1 MQKNKMQNFLK
12 SNEIEDKIRTK
23 NVKTNPKKTLSSI
36 FTQNLIIKWQNINM
50 NKLENSLDFWDDGI
64 VDQDIPNIN

>member
-50 NKLENSLDFWDDGI
+50 NKLENSLDFLDDGI

>member
-1 MQKNKMQNFLK
+1 MQNFLK

-50 NKLENSLDFWDDGI
+50 NKLENSLDFLDDGI

>member
-1 MQKNKMQNFLK
+1 MQNFLK

-36 FTQNLIIKWQNINM
+36 FTQNLIIKWQNINI
-50 NKLENSLDFWDDGI
+50 NKLENSLDFLDDGI